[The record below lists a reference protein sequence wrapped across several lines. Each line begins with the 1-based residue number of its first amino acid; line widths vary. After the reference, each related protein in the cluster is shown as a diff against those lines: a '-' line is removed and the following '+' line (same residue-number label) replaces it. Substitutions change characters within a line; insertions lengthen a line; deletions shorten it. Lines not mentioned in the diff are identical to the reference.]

1 MAIGEW
7 RRGPTIGRGSTAT
20 VSAAVASPSGL
31 VFAVKS
37 ADLCFSAP
45 LQREQAILSS
55 LRRHPN
61 VVSCLGFDVAAGVYN
76 LFLEYAPLGSLYDR
90 IAARCGSLE
99 EQEIRSY
106 AGDLLH
112 GLAHLHAAGVAHC
125 DVKTRNVLLWPEG
138 GAKLTDF
145 GCAQRTSVAAPS
157 VAGTPMY
164 MAPEAARGE
173 EQGAPADVWALGCT
187 VVEMATG
194 RPPWPDIADPIAAL
208 HRAGFTEN
216 VPECPGWLSP
226 DARDFVANC
235 LRRDARE
242 RWTAEQLLRHPFVSK
257 TTCSPENTSPPADQ
271 VWVSPKSTLEQGMW
285 DSQEEEEEDEEHHS
299 DSPRERLRRLA
310 GGVSQ
315 AINWETDGNWIT
327 VRSNE
332 NESAAATAEADLIAS
347 EQHSFDSIRSE
358 VPANR
363 NDPFAGE
370 SMNQTV
376 EQTHSPFLQICCASI
391 MFFILSKKTE
401 KCNHIPP
408 RDHQKSDAIS
418 KNCVRW
424 TVGDASSA
432 HQAHA
437 LPFPVVAFD
446 GAVACPVQLPP
457 ATLSAVLIFSPDRS
471 VRPIWL
477 ARESKGKPAASTFD

>member
-61 VVSCLGFDVAAGVYN
+61 VVSCLGSDVAAGVYN

-90 IAARCGSLE
+90 IAARGGRIKE
-99 EQEIRSY
+99 AEIRSY

-125 DVKTRNVLLWPEG
+125 DVKTRNVLLWPGG
-138 GAKLTDF
+138 GAKLADF
-145 GCAQRTSVAAPS
+145 GCARRTSGAAPS

-194 RPPWPDIADPIAAL
+194 RPPWPDITDPVAAL
-208 HRAGFTEN
+208 HRAGFTAD

-226 DARDFVANC
+226 EARDFVAKC

-242 RWTAEQLLRHPFVSK
+242 RWTAEKLLRHPFVSK

-285 DSQEEEEEDEEHHS
+285 DSQEEEEEENHS
-299 DSPRERLRRLA
+299 DRPRERLRRLA
-310 GGVSQ
+310 GNVSQ
-315 AINWETDGNWIT
+315 AINWETDGYWIT

-332 NESAAATAEADLIAS
+332 DESAAATAKADLIAS
-347 EQHSFDSIRSE
+347 EPQSFDSIQSE
-358 VPANR
+358 IPANT

-376 EQTHSPFLQICCASI
+376 EQTHNSPLDTSSKNTI
-391 MFFILSKKTE
+391 FFSNSQRFNYVLRSLKKTE
-401 KCNHIPP
+401 KCNHIPS
-408 RDHQKSDAIS
+408 RYHQKRDAIS
-418 KNCVRW
+418 K
-424 TVGDASSA
+424 
-432 HQAHA
+432 
-437 LPFPVVAFD
+437 
-446 GAVACPVQLPP
+446 
-457 ATLSAVLIFSPDRS
+457 
-471 VRPIWL
+471 
-477 ARESKGKPAASTFD
+477 K